1 MLYVAMLDY
10 LPSTILSMELSDVLI
25 SSVRETKLQSTFSY
39 MTIFKG
45 FVKHVFVV
53 DLALK
58 GEVF

>member
-1 MLYVAMLDY
+1 MLDY

-25 SSVRETKLQSTFSY
+25 SSVRETKLQSTLSY

-45 FVKHVFVV
+45 FVKHVFGV